1 MSNRSVTSRE
11 YIVIFFLA
19 AISLIVHIAFY
30 VATQKSGGGS
40 LGVDGEMYRT
50 SALDCMASQTW
61 LFEKCDNLFWTPW
74 YVFIGLLR
82 ADPLNVF
89 VFNLLM
95 KMVATGS
102 LLFLGAAFIRRGWL
116 RLLPA
121 IIWLF
126 YWPTYN
132 YTIFFHYEMFL
143 AAVCSCLPLLV
154 LYWVKTAR
162 SSESG
167 IWPTAICV
175 SSGVV
180 LGLGIF
186 AHARLVGAIA
196 VFFVPLLLITQRP
209 LRWRLIWG
217 VAVVCLVGALP
228 SLWWGYRNHQLFDK
242 WVFSS
247 TSLGYN
253 LYVGYNEVA
262 TGYFMPQPPYPPLDQ
277 AKAMAL
283 QYMQENPGRSAGLFF
298 KRLFLF
304 WLPSKNVDYGPY
316 GFVLQEY
323 VVLLVA
329 FVSYLLS
336 VYYVIKMFVAHCRGR
351 AISYLQISFV
361 GAVIVI
367 AWFQFFHAVFY
378 VTNPRFRIPVYPL
391 IGLLAVFMV
400 DRLWRV
406 GADQRDWL
414 NTVNSDSPADDN
426 RSKV

>member
-1 MSNRSVTSRE
+1 MTSRE
-11 YIVIFFLA
+11 YFSVLVLAVI
-19 AISLIVHIAFY
+19 SVIVHVAFY

-40 LGVDGEMYRT
+40 LGVDGEMYKT
-50 SALDCMASQTW
+50 SALECMASQTW
-61 LFEKCDNLFWTPW
+61 LFEKCSNLFWTPW

-102 LLFLGAAFIRRGWL
+102 MLFLGAAFVRRRWL

-121 IIWLF
+121 VLWLF

-132 YTIFFHYEMFL
+132 YVIFYHYEMFL

-154 LYWVKTAR
+154 LYLVKTTQTRKSNMVPA
-162 SSESG
+162 
-167 IWPTAICV
+167 AICLV
-175 SSGVV
+175 AGLL

-186 AHARLVGAIA
+186 AHARLVGAIV

-209 LRWRLIWG
+209 LRWRLVCG

-242 WVFSS
+242 WIFSS

-283 QYMQENPGRSAGLFF
+283 EYMQENPLRSAGLFC

-304 WLPSKNVDYGPY
+304 WMPSKNVDYGPY

-323 VVLLVA
+323 AVLLVA
-329 FVSYLLS
+329 VFGYLLS
-336 VYYVIKMFVAHCRGR
+336 GFYVVKYIAAHCRGR
-351 AISYLQISFV
+351 AINYLQIAFAGV
-361 GAVIVI
+361 VVLI

-391 IGLLAVFMV
+391 IGLLAIFVI
-400 DRLWRV
+400 DRMWKLKHTE
-406 GADQRDWL
+406 RDWL
-414 NTVNSDSPADDN
+414 SSDNPI
-426 RSKV
+426 